1 MVIGYASVIKSGR
14 NIDLQVD
21 RKWSMTNSDMKTF
34 IIELPEEETKLFKQL
49 LKKLNGRIVS
59 KGTSPNKETID
70 AMNELKQGK
79 GVKFSSASDPFKSV

>member
-1 MVIGYASVIKSGR
+1 
-14 NIDLQVD
+14 
-21 RKWSMTNSDMKTF
+21 MKTL

-59 KGTSPNKETID
+59 HNPVPNKKTFD

-79 GVKFSSASDPFKSV
+79 GVKFSSVSELFKSV

>member
-1 MVIGYASVIKSGR
+1 
-14 NIDLQVD
+14 
-21 RKWSMTNSDMKTF
+21 MKTF

-79 GVKFSSASDPFKSV
+79 GVKFSSVADLFKSV

>member
-1 MVIGYASVIKSGR
+1 
-14 NIDLQVD
+14 
-21 RKWSMTNSDMKTF
+21 MKTL

-59 KGTSPNKETID
+59 QNPVPNKKTID

-79 GVKFSSASDPFKSV
+79 GVKFSSVSELFKSV

>member
-21 RKWSMTNSDMKTF
+21 RKCSMTNSDMKTF

-49 LKKLNGRIVS
+49 LKKLNGRIVL

-70 AMNELKQGK
+70 AMNELKQSK
-79 GVKFSSASDPFKSV
+79 GVKFSSVADLFKSV

>member
-1 MVIGYASVIKSGR
+1 MIIGYASVIKSGR

-59 KGTSPNKETID
+59 KVTSRNKETID

-79 GVKFSSASDPFKSV
+79 GVKFSSVADLFKSV

>member
-1 MVIGYASVIKSGR
+1 
-14 NIDLQVD
+14 
-21 RKWSMTNSDMKTF
+21 MTNSNMKTF

-59 KGTSPNKETID
+59 KGSSPNKETID

-79 GVKFSSASDPFKSV
+79 GVKFSSVADLFKGV

>member
-1 MVIGYASVIKSGR
+1 
-14 NIDLQVD
+14 
-21 RKWSMTNSDMKTF
+21 MTYMKTL

-59 KGTSPNKETID
+59 QNPVPNKKTID

-79 GVKFSSASDPFKSV
+79 GVKFSSVSELFKSV